1 MVCCSHLSGCILWCW
16 GSLVS
21 LKFPIVLC
29 YRRHDQGT
37 VVFTAVPVLLCWLNF
52 NSLSQLRY
60 SLTWWAQNRLNV
72 ILWVKLDSPMHT
84 GSTWDRKST
93 RPWINTMDG
102 QSRLS
107 VRRLSQ
113 LYLGF
118 LCGSAGKELACN
130 VGDLG
135 GKIPWRR
142 ERLPTPVFSP
152 EEFLGLYSPWGCK
165 QSDTTERL
173 SLFTALF

>member
-1 MVCCSHLSGCILWCW
+1 MHSVVLGLPGLSEISHCSVLQETWSRDSDIHGCASFYSVGWTLTVW
-16 GSLVS
+16 VS
-21 LKFPIVLC
+21 
-29 YRRHDQGT
+29 Y
-37 VVFTAVPVLLCWLNF
+37 A
-52 NSLSQLRY
+52 Y

-142 ERLPTPVFSP
+142 ERLPTPVFWP
-152 EEFLGLYSPWGCK
+152 EEFRGLYSPWGCK